1 MKDAQSAV
9 PGCVLL
15 DVRRPDMDGHAV
27 QQAMNQRGIAMPV
40 VVLTGDIGFAIRAM
54 KAGFARLDDVAGR
67 AVHAGTAQL
76 AIAGLTGRERDVL
89 TGLAQGLA
97 TKVIAH
103 ELQISPRTVEVHR
116 ANLMTKLGVVSLSGA
131 LRLAFAVGLG
141 DEDTAA

>member
-1 MKDAQSAV
+1 
-9 PGCVLL
+9 
-15 DVRRPDMDGHAV
+15 
-27 QQAMNQRGIAMPV
+27 MNQRGIAMPV

>member
-116 ANLMTKLGVVSLSGA
+116 ANLKLGVVSLSGA

-141 DEDTAA
+141 DENTAA

>member
-40 VVLTGDIGFAIRAM
+40 LVLTGDIGFAIRAM

-116 ANLMTKLGVVSLSGA
+116 ANLKLGVVSLSGA

-141 DEDTAA
+141 DENTAA